1 MICSASPS
9 CARMTGAVGEIVEVP
24 VPQGTDANPAL
35 RLVLLV
41 GVGRARPID
50 VRRAGAA
57 LARAT
62 RDRDAV
68 ATSIPAVAPDGD
80 PVPDATALEAFVA
93 GTMLGAFEFHWRSTG
108 PKRQPVRQVVIAT
121 PPGTLAGADQAA
133 LARAVAIGGAGWRSR
148 MLATVPSNLKNP
160 AWLADQA
167 EQVAAAAGL
176 DGPHLGRG
184 RSRARRLRR
193 HPGRRPG
200 LGDPAPADPARLHAR
215 GRRRSNGEEAS
226 ARRARGQGHHVRHRR
241 PLDQA
246 RSEHGRDEA
255 RHDRRCGGAGDDG
268 RARRRGL
275 PGAGDRSR
283 ACSRERD
290 LRICDPPGRRDP
302 ALGWPHLRG
311 HQHRRRGPAGPR
323 RRPRLRRGASS
334 TRPCSSTS
342 PHSPAG

>member
-1 MICSASPS
+1 
-9 CARMTGAVGEIVEVP
+9 MTGAVGEIVEVP

-108 PKRQPVRQVVIAT
+108 PERHPVRQVVIAT

-148 MLATVPSNLKNP
+148 TLATVPSNLKNP
-160 AWLADQA
+160 AWLAEQA

-176 DGPHLGRG
+176 EVRIWDEADLERDGFGGILGVGRG
-184 RSRARRLRR
+184 SATPPRLIR
-193 HPGRRPG
+193 
-200 LGDPAPADPARLHAR
+200 LDYTPA

-226 ARRARGQGHHVRHRR
+226 ARRARRQGHHLRHRR

-255 RHDRRCGGAGDDG
+255 RHDRRRGGAGDDG

-275 PGAGDRSR
+275 PGAGDRSG
-283 ACSRERD
+283 ACGRERD